1 MAGRKKTETV
11 EAEVVETAVVPA
23 GKMEFRLIN
32 PTEDGFL
39 RRIQWNKEE
48 LEAAVRAKIAGYEN
62 VVYTEENIKAAKNDR
77 AELNKLIKA
86 IEERRKQV
94 KNIINEPYA
103 VFEAELKEI
112 TALINEPVA
121 LIDQQV
127 KAFEEKQKE
136 EKKAAIKATYDENI
150 GDLAEVLPFEK
161 IFDSNTFENMKH
173 DMNFVLQR
181 LLGNMIEKQSNEG
194 SMTIKIDVTM
204 VKEFIPNYDPNIKG
218 ESREISKPQFKHK
231 VTSAVKITDEK
242 GGNLNNEMEMVMDEE
257 TGCYVLQPI
266 ANTQQR
272 TIFDSDFMQDQK
284 QEGEGNEDIIDGTYI
299 DADVRPALPGPAD
312 EEKPAEEEET
322 GTQPAEEETQSE
334 ENGEEPGDTPAEEP
348 NEEEPEDIT
357 DDILGDADTEGYDY
371 EDPEE

>member
-1 MAGRKKTETV
+1 MNDFDKK
-11 EAEVVETAVVPA
+11 
-23 GKMEFRLIN
+23 L
-32 PTEDGFL
+32 D
-39 RRIQWNKEE
+39 
-48 LEAAVRAKIAGYEN
+48 
-62 VVYTEENIKAAKNDR
+62 
-77 AELNKLIKA
+77 
-86 IEERRKQV
+86 
-94 KNIINEPYA
+94 
-103 VFEAELKEI
+103 
-112 TALINEPVA
+112 
-121 LIDQQV
+121 
-127 KAFEEKQKE
+127 
-136 EKKAAIKATYDENI
+136 
-150 GDLAEVLPFEK
+150 
-161 IFDSNTFENMKH
+161 FDSNTFEDMKH
-173 DMNFVLQR
+173 NMNFVLQR

-194 SMTIKIDVTM
+194 SMTIKMDVTM

-272 TIFDSDFMQDQK
+272 TIFDSDFMQSQK
-284 QEGEGNEDIIDGTYI
+284 QEGEGSEDIIDGTYI

-312 EEKPAEEEET
+312 EEKPAEEE
-322 GTQPAEEETQSE
+322 TQVK
-334 ENGEEPGDTPAEEP
+334 ENGEEPEDTPSEEP